1 MIRLSLG
8 LDSRHRRAKVNP
20 SPKMRFAALA
30 LATTFAVLAVGS
42 SFAQPRDG
50 AGSGQVS
57 QYCAPKDEES
67 PDARRLYC

>member
-1 MIRLSLG
+1 MKSAPKTRLL
-8 LDSRHRRAKVNP
+8 
-20 SPKMRFAALA
+20 ALA
-30 LATTFAVLAVGS
+30 LAATLSALAASS
-42 SFAQPRDG
+42 SFAQPRDD